1 MPCHPVKLHAHS
13 RICALQRGAVRPPIL
28 TQRNML
34 RLAWPGLQVAFLR
47 RVEQAEWQER
57 PVEQR
62 GVAAPVLK

>member
-1 MPCHPVKLHAHS
+1 
-13 RICALQRGAVRPPIL
+13 
-28 TQRNML
+28 ML